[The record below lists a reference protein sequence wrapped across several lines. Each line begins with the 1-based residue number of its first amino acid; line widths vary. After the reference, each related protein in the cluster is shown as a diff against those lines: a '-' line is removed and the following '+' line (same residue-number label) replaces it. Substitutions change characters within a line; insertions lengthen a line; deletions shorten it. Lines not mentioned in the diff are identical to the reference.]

1 MAQKKVILKDGSDDL
16 LPKTLASMVFTEAGL
31 TVEAALQ
38 SAGGGGSSSGGGTG
52 NVNVTNG
59 SGLQKDAYYAFQPSA
74 AGALT
79 GKFATLPYASSTAAG
94 LMSGSDKKKLDAI
107 LPTIDL
113 PSGLKDLT
121 AESTDEQ
128 VFDVFAGILT
138 SLNAGVSTNY
148 PNDKPTVGYYS
159 CLIFAMI
166 QTGQDGYDLHWTLG
180 NNPVSASFEVQ
191 ASEET
196 GGQQY
201 PLKGAASFTYITSG
215 RLRTVTL
222 TATLN
227 SSGDTATYD
236 FTAEVEESGDDTYW
250 LPSGILDLKAGA
262 THEEILEALGGSIND
277 SRSAIE
283 TQKKIYVYNN
293 LLSFDVEII
302 PVQAKLYMIVSLHL
316 RFSIYDNIRKE
327 WIDKRILCA
336 TGNTALSYVKEIYPS
351 GYSLSPSLYSLTSSS
366 TTDDISSAVGGESG
380 LKKIIQAVKDGN
392 RLVIRG
398 TIDGIDAQA
407 DIPLKSILYQE
418 AENGNLTI
426 AFSYEVFGV
435 MSYFTYYKTIQYTKS
450 SNTFAVLNSGS
461 KSFT

>member
-16 LPKTLASMVFTEAGL
+16 LPKTLASMVFTEAGQ

-74 AGALT
+74 AGSLT

-148 PNDKPTVGYYS
+148 PNDKLTVGYYG
-159 CLIFAMI
+159 CLIISMI
-166 QTGQDGYDLHWTLG
+166 QTGQDGYGLHWTLG

-201 PLKGAASFTYITSG
+201 PLKGTASFTYITSG

-236 FTAEVEESGDDTYW
+236 FTAKVEESGDDTYW
-250 LPSGILDLKAGA
+250 LPTGILNLKAGA
-262 THEEILEALGGSIND
+262 TLEEIEEVFGGRDAIWRIAHDLAQGKTTRFLIANRATSSIPVSAGTILSINLKLVFFIPED
-277 SRSAIE
+277 FIE
-283 TQKKIYVYNN
+283 RRIYWSYSGAN
-293 LLSFDVEII
+293 
-302 PVQAKLYMIVSLHL
+302 Y
-316 RFSIYDNIRKE
+316 
-327 WIDKRILCA
+327 
-336 TGNTALSYVKEIYPS
+336 YVKDIYTD
-351 GYSLSPSLYSLTSSS
+351 GYPLSPSLYSLTTSSA
-366 TTDDISSAVGGESG
+366 TDDISAAVGGEAG
-380 LKKIIQAVKDGN
+380 LKEIIQAVKDGN

-398 TIDGIDAQA
+398 AYSDQ
-407 DIPLKSILYQE
+407 IPITSSTEVISVGYNE
-418 AENGNLTI
+418 GENGDMQLFLSYWVYAGIGATHKILSI
-426 AFSYEVFGV
+426 A
-435 MSYFTYYKTIQYTKS
+435 YTKS
-450 SNTFAVLNSGS
+450 SNTFAVSAS
-461 KSFT
+461 QDIS

>member
-16 LPKTLASMVFTEAGL
+16 LPKTLASMVFTEAGQ

-74 AGALT
+74 AGSLT

-94 LMSGSDKKKLDAI
+94 LMSPSNYDKLDAI

-128 VFDVFAGILT
+128 VFDVFAAIIT
-138 SLNAGVSTNY
+138 SAGASIGTNY
-148 PNDKPTVGYYS
+148 PNDKMTVGYYGY
-159 CLIFAMI
+159 LIFAMI
-166 QTGQDGYDLHWTLG
+166 QTGQDGYDFHWTLD

-196 GGQQY
+196 SGQQY
-201 PLKGAASFTYITSG
+201 PLKGTASFTYITSG

-227 SSGDTATYD
+227 SSGETATYD
-236 FTAEVEESGDDTYW
+236 FTAKVEESGDDTYY
-250 LPSGILDLKAGA
+250 LLSDILYLKSGA
-262 THEEILEALGGSIND
+262 TQAEIDTAFGGEGEFDKALVAASSKKKLYIYNSILGLIPVAASLF
-277 SRSAIE
+277 SRVSG
-283 TQKKIYVYNN
+283 T
-293 LLSFDVEII
+293 LSFVYYD
-302 PVQAKLYMIVSLHL
+302 HL
-316 RFSIYDNIRKE
+316 GNITYIKYIKKQE
-327 WIDKRILCA
+327 VHI
-336 TGNTALSYVKEIYPS
+336 IYPS

-366 TTDDISSAVGGESG
+366 STDDISSAVGGESG
-380 LKKIIQAVKDGN
+380 LKEIIRAVKDGN

-398 TIDGIDAQA
+398 AYNDQMPITSSTEVISVG
-407 DIPLKSILYQE
+407 YNE
-418 AENGNLTI
+418 GENGDMQLFLSYWVYVGIGATHTI
-426 AFSYEVFGV
+426 LSIA
-435 MSYFTYYKTIQYTKS
+435 YTKS
-450 SNTFAVLNSGS
+450 SNTFAVSSQQNIS
-461 KSFT
+461 

>member
-16 LPKTLASMVFTEAGL
+16 LPKTLASMVFTEAGQ

-38 SAGGGGSSSGGGTG
+38 NAGGGSSSGGTG

-74 AGALT
+74 AGSLT

-94 LMSGSDKKKLDAI
+94 LMSPSDYDKLDAI

-128 VFDVFAGILT
+128 VFDVFAAIIT
-138 SLNAGVSTNY
+138 SAGASLSTNY
-148 PNDKPTVGYYS
+148 PDGKLAVGYYS

-166 QTGQDGYDLHWTLG
+166 QTGQDGYDFHWTLG

-191 ASEET
+191 ASDDT
-196 GGQQY
+196 SGQQY
-201 PLKGAASFTYITSG
+201 PLKGTASFTYVTSG

-227 SSGDTATYD
+227 SSGETETYD
-236 FTAEVEESGDDTYW
+236 FTAKVEESGDDTYW
-250 LPSGILDLKAGA
+250 LPIEVAYLKAGA
-262 THEEILEALGGSIND
+262 KKAEIDEAFGGEEKFKEALKAGINKKKVYIY
-277 SRSAIE
+277 SA
-283 TQKKIYVYNN
+283 V
-293 LLSFDVEII
+293 VGII
-302 PVQAKLYMIVSLHL
+302 PVSVYSLL
-316 RFSIYDNIRKE
+316 GSAGYISFMYKDFSDTAIIQFIRGSTVNI
-327 WIDKRILCA
+327 
-336 TGNTALSYVKEIYPS
+336 IYPE
-351 GYSLSPSLYSLTSSS
+351 GYKLSPSLYTLTTSSS
-366 TTDDISSAVGGESG
+366 SDDISAAVGGEAG
-380 LKKIIQAVKDGN
+380 LKEIIQAVKDGN

-407 DIPLKSILYQE
+407 DIPLKSILYHE
-418 AENGNLTI
+418 AENGDLMI

-435 MSYFTYYKTIQYTKS
+435 ISYFTYYKTIQYTKS

>member
-16 LPKTLASMVFTEAGL
+16 LPKTLASMVFTEAGQ

-74 AGALT
+74 AGSLT

-94 LMSGSDKKKLDAI
+94 LMSGSDKNKLDAI

-128 VFDVFAGILT
+128 VFDVFAAIIT
-138 SLNAGVSTNY
+138 SAGASIGTNY
-148 PNDKPTVGYYS
+148 PNDKMTIGYYG

-166 QTGQDGYDLHWTLG
+166 QTGQDGYDFHWTLD

-201 PLKGAASFTYITSG
+201 PLKGTASFTYITSG

-227 SSGDTATYD
+227 SSGETATYD
-236 FTAEVEESGDDTYW
+236 FTAEVEESGDDTYY
-250 LPSGILDLKAGA
+250 LPIGVAHLKAGA
-262 THEEILEALGGSIND
+262 TKAEIDEVFGGEGKFKEVLKAGTDKKKVYIYSSSIG
-277 SRSAIE
+277 
-283 TQKKIYVYNN
+283 
-293 LLSFDVEII
+293 II
-302 PVQAKLYMIVSLHL
+302 PVSVYSLVGSVGYISFMYKD
-316 RFSIYDNIRKE
+316 FSD
-327 WIDKRILCA
+327 
-336 TGNTALSYVKEIYPS
+336 TAIIQLISESTVDIIYPE
-351 GYSLSPSLYSLTSSS
+351 GYKLSPSLYSLTFSSS
-366 TTDDISSAVGGESG
+366 SDDISAAVGGEAG

-398 TIDGIDAQA
+398 AYSDQ
-407 DIPLKSILYQE
+407 IPITSSTEVISVGYNE
-418 AENGNLTI
+418 GENGDMQLLL
-426 AFSYEVFGV
+426 SYWVYIGIG
-435 MSYFTYYKTIQYTKS
+435 MTHKILAINYTKS
-450 SNTFAVLNSGS
+450 SNTFAVSS
-461 KSFT
+461 SQDIS

>member
-16 LPKTLASMVFTEAGL
+16 LPKTLASMVFTEAGQ

-59 SGLQKDAYYAFQPSA
+59 SGLQKDAYYTFQPSA
-74 AGALT
+74 AGSLT

-94 LMSGSDKKKLDAI
+94 LMSPSNYDKLDAI

-148 PNDKPTVGYYS
+148 PDDKLAVGYYG

-166 QTGQDGYDLHWTLG
+166 QSGQDGYDLHWTLG

-196 GGQQY
+196 SGQQY
-201 PLKGAASFTYITSG
+201 PLKGTASFTYITSG

-227 SSGDTATYD
+227 SSGETATYD
-236 FTAEVEESGDDTYW
+236 FTAEVEESGDDTYY
-250 LPSGILDLKAGA
+250 LPSEVASLESGA
-262 THEEILEALGGSIND
+262 TREEVEAAFGGRTSIAKLARDLAAGKISTLFIKSTLYSYPVSAFNLLGVSLYLDFAD
-277 SRSAIE
+277 SRNEKE
-283 TQKKIYVYNN
+283 T
-293 LLSFDVEII
+293 
-302 PVQAKLYMIVSLHL
+302 H
-316 RFSIYDNIRKE
+316 
-327 WIDKRILCA
+327 ILWT
-336 TGNTALSYVKEIYPS
+336 TGGQCYVKTYYPS
-351 GYSLSPSLYSLTSSS
+351 GYPLRPSLHSLTSSS
-366 TTDDISSAVGGESG
+366 STDDISVAVGGEAG
-380 LKKIIQAVKDGN
+380 LKGIIQAVKDGN

-398 TIDGIDAQA
+398 AIDNTEAQFY
-407 DIPLKSILYQE
+407 IPLKSVLYQE
-418 AENGNLTI
+418 VESGDLVI